1 MQANGGSGE
10 VPFRP
15 TLMVMEQGEH
25 NSLDHN
31 AGQFNCKHYLSENLT
46 FEGRLPLLLEF
57 TIVGAPLV
65 CHSFSSILLTFML
78 CRLTSRQEYQ
88 EAEIDFYSH
97 IGLGSHAWGC

>member
-31 AGQFNCKHYLSENLT
+31 AGQFNCEHYLSENLT

-57 TIVGAPLV
+57 TMVAAPLV
-65 CHSFSSILLTFML
+65 CHASSSMLLTFMFEDVVQTHQRARIL
-78 CRLTSRQEYQ
+78 RSR
-88 EAEIDFYSH
+88 DW
-97 IGLGSHAWGC
+97 LL

>member
-15 TLMVMEQGEH
+15 TLMVVEQGEH

-57 TIVGAPLV
+57 TIIGAPLV
-65 CHSFSSILLTFML
+65 CHSSSSILLTL
-78 CRLTSRQEYQ
+78 CCADSPAGKNIKKQRLAS
-88 EAEIDFYSH
+88 IV
-97 IGLGSHAWGC
+97 ILV